1 MRKAIIIAAFI
12 LLPTMAMAND
22 NAMELQRI
30 ADELYQQRQELE
42 DQESQRQIDHEEMIN
57 AIQRQS
63 DDIYFDRLMRPL
75 PRY

>member
-1 MRKAIIIAAFI
+1 MRKAIIIAFI
-12 LLPTMAMAND
+12 LLPTMAMADD
-22 NAMELQRI
+22 NTMELQRI

-42 DQESQRQIDHEEMIN
+42 DQESQRQADHDEMIN
-57 AIQRQS
+57 AIRQQN